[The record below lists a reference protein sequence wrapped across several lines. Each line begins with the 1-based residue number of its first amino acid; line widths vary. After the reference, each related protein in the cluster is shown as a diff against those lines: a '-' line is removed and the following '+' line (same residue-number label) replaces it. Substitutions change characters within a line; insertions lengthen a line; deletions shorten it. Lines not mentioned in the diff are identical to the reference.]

1 MIARE
6 SFRSNRV
13 RPRQRLHLISRAA
26 QAASIALVA
35 AILFAAAPHASAGVV
50 IAGTRV
56 VYLAAKREV
65 TIDVHN
71 PSDTPSLVQA
81 WLDAGD
87 PHSKPGEA
95 NVPFVM
101 TPPLFRLDPTK
112 SQSLRLV
119 YTHDPLPQDRE
130 SLFWLNVLDIPPRG
144 KTNPDLPNQLEL
156 AFKHRMKVFFRP
168 TGLYGSAAAA
178 PAQLKWKVE
187 YKDGKLVGIQASNP
201 TAYHVSLTQISATV
215 SGQQPIIAKADMVD
229 PFGSRSFDL
238 PNPVA
243 APSGAIAVEYWFV
256 NDYGG
261 TVNGTA
267 SASAAP

>member
-1 MIARE
+1 MIAKV
-6 SFRSNRV
+6 FLRSNKV
-13 RPRQRLHLISRAA
+13 QPPRRLHLVLWAA
-26 QAASIALVA
+26 QAASAALIAVTFL
-35 AILFAAAPHASAGVV
+35 AAAPRASAGVV

-56 VYLAAKREV
+56 VYLAVKREV
-65 TIDVHN
+65 TIDIHN
-71 PSDTPSLVQA
+71 PSETPSLVQA
-81 WLDAGD
+81 WLDTGD

-101 TPPLFRLDPTK
+101 TPPLFRLDPAK

-119 YTHDPLPQDRE
+119 YTHDPLPPDRE
-130 SLFWLNVLDIPPRG
+130 SLFWLNVLDIPPRAS
-144 KTNPDLPNQLEL
+144 TNPDLPNQLEL

-168 TGLYGSAAAA
+168 TGLSGSAADA
-178 PAQLKWKVE
+178 PTQLKWTLQ
-187 YKDGKLVGIQASNP
+187 YKAGKLVGIQASNP

-215 SGQQPIIAKADMVD
+215 AGQTIVAKADMVD
-229 PFGSRSFDL
+229 PFANRSFDL
-238 PNPVA
+238 PDAVT
-243 APSGAIAVEYWFV
+243 APSGATTVKYWFV